1 MKGLQPPSF
10 SGGKNS
16 FLKFMGMIV
25 RNFERKSWK
34 VAVWITFCG
43 HRCYNELFV
52 LESLEIFFHKRY
64 QNSYHSRFQHTK
76 QSKLWIWIHIR
87 YDNDPCPCYLG
98 VHPPTCP
105 HQVCTTIYSHLIL
118 QLCHPYFWQKGL
130 LQYLVP
136 RAWQWK
142 PANIHSKGSVR
153 IACLQCWLLLSK
165 KRGVT

>member
-10 SGGKNS
+10 SGGKEL
-16 FLKFMGMIV
+16 FFKIYGGDCQKFWKEILKSSSLNHILWAQM
-25 RNFERKSWK
+25 
-34 VAVWITFCG
+34 
-43 HRCYNELFV
+43 LQFV

>member
-10 SGGKNS
+10 SGGKEL
-16 FLKFMGMIV
+16 FFKIYGGDCQKFWKEILKSSSLNHILWAQM
-25 RNFERKSWK
+25 
-34 VAVWITFCG
+34 
-43 HRCYNELFV
+43 LQFV

-87 YDNDPCPCYLG
+87 YDNDPYHFYLG
-98 VHPPTCP
+98 VHPPTRP

-153 IACLQCWLLLSK
+153 IACLQCWLPLSK
-165 KRGVT
+165 KRGVV